1 MYYLIGIKGTG
12 MSALAQILFD
22 LGYEVMGSDKPDH
35 FFTEKPL
42 IERGIKILPFN
53 KDNIKE
59 DMLIV
64 QGNAFSDTHEEVI
77 RAKELNLKIYTYQE
91 MVGKLTKMFNTITVA
106 GCHGKTTTSAM
117 LSHVL
122 NNIVGA
128 NYLIG
133 DGSGYAIKEN
143 NYFVL
148 EACEYKRHFLSY
160 TPQYAI
166 ITNIELDHIDYYKD
180 IDDYIDAFR
189 EYANNAEKM
198 VIACGDDQYTHML
211 EPKKPIFFYGLN
223 DDNDIV
229 ARDVNYTNEGTSF
242 DVYVEDNYYGHFDLP
257 LFGKHMLLNSLA
269 VIGVCYY
276 ERLDAKEV
284 SKNLKTFKGAKRRFK
299 EKVIGD
305 IVTIDDYAHHPT
317 EVKVTI
323 KGARQKYPDKEIV
336 AILKTHTLSRTKEM
350 ANEFAEA
357 LKLADK
363 AYIMDVGVD
372 REEVGYDDVTYKI
385 IQEKVPGCEY
395 MSLALVD
402 KLLKHKNAVMIFM
415 SSKDIYVLQ
424 EKYEKLLEG
433 EQ

>member
-1 MYYLIGIKGTG
+1 MWIQKT
-12 MSALAQILFD
+12 
-22 LGYEVMGSDKPDH
+22 
-35 FFTEKPL
+35 FF
-42 IERGIKILPFN
+42 N
-53 KDNIKE
+53 
-59 DMLIV
+59 
-64 QGNAFSDTHEEVI
+64 
-77 RAKELNLKIYTYQE
+77 
-91 MVGKLTKMFNTITVA
+91 
-106 GCHGKTTTSAM
+106 
-117 LSHVL
+117 
-122 NNIVGA
+122 
-128 NYLIG
+128 
-133 DGSGYAIKEN
+133 
-143 NYFVL
+143 
-148 EACEYKRHFLSY
+148 

-223 DDNDIV
+223 EDNDIV

-363 AYIMDVGVD
+363 AILWML
-372 REEVGYDDVTYKI
+372 ELI
-385 IQEKVPGCEY
+385 EKKWDMM
-395 MSLALVD
+395 MSHT
-402 KLLKHKNAVMIFM
+402 K
-415 SSKDIYVLQ
+415 
-424 EKYEKLLEG
+424 
-433 EQ
+433 

>member
-1 MYYLIGIKGTG
+1 
-12 MSALAQILFD
+12 
-22 LGYEVMGSDKPDH
+22 
-35 FFTEKPL
+35 
-42 IERGIKILPFN
+42 
-53 KDNIKE
+53 
-59 DMLIV
+59 
-64 QGNAFSDTHEEVI
+64 
-77 RAKELNLKIYTYQE
+77 
-91 MVGKLTKMFNTITVA
+91 
-106 GCHGKTTTSAM
+106 
-117 LSHVL
+117 
-122 NNIVGA
+122 
-128 NYLIG
+128 
-133 DGSGYAIKEN
+133 
-143 NYFVL
+143 
-148 EACEYKRHFLSY
+148 
-160 TPQYAI
+160 
-166 ITNIELDHIDYYKD
+166 
-180 IDDYIDAFR
+180 
-189 EYANNAEKM
+189 
-198 VIACGDDQYTHML
+198 ML

-223 DDNDIV
+223 EDNDIV

-433 EQ
+433 EQWKKDLL